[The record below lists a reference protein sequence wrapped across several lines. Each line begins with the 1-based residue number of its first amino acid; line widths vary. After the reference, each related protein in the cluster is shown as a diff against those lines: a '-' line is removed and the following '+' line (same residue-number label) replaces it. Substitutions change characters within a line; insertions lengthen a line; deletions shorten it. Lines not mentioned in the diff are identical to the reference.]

1 MHFALILLIAGA
13 ALTNLSAADPVKKY
27 NPNKVADFA
36 EIDSKIYRA
45 EMLEN
50 FEEGDL
56 AEILEPVQPGAETVV
71 SSDFA
76 PPVLES
82 RRYVSVRLTESD
94 TRRVRLQFKK
104 APEVRDHCRAFT
116 FWLNVEKPYARLTL
130 IVEDRQGVR
139 HFIDSG
145 DLQFRGWRRMVLPVP
160 QKIRQQDYYLNE
172 KSALKL
178 LGIEIVF
185 SRKYAKGK
193 LPVILIDEIAAEV
206 RKKYEVPPE
215 LKQ

>member
-1 MHFALILLIAGA
+1 MLLALIFLLA
-13 ALTNLSAADPVKKY
+13 AEPVKKD

-36 EIDSKIYRA
+36 EIDSKIYRT
-45 EMLEN
+45 EMLQN
-50 FEEGDL
+50 FEEGEL
-56 AEILEPVQPGAETVV
+56 AEILEPALRGAEVV
-71 SSDFA
+71 LSSDFA

-94 TRRVRLQFKK
+94 TRRVRLQFKE
-104 APEVRDHCRAFT
+104 PLEVRDHCRAFAL
-116 FWLNVEKPYARLTL
+116 WLNVEKPYARLTL
-130 IVEDRQGVR
+130 IVEDRQGLR

-178 LGIEIVF
+178 VGIEIVF

>member
-1 MHFALILLIAGA
+1 MILTLIFLIAA
-13 ALTNLSAADPVKKY
+13 EPVKKY

-36 EIDSKIYRA
+36 EIDSKIFRT

-50 FEEGDL
+50 FEEGEL
-56 AEILEPVQPGAETVV
+56 TEILEPAQPGAELVF

-94 TRRVRLQFKK
+94 TRRVRLQFKNP
-104 APEVRDHCRAFT
+104 PEVREHCRAFS

-130 IVEDRQGVR
+130 LIQDRRGDR
-139 HFIDSG
+139 HVIDSG

-160 QKIRQQDYYLNE
+160 LKIQQQDYYLNE
-172 KSALKL
+172 KSAMKL

-215 LKQ
+215 LKTP

>member
-1 MHFALILLIAGA
+1 MLLALIYLLA
-13 ALTNLSAADPVKKY
+13 AEPIKKY

-36 EIDSKIYRA
+36 DIESKIYRT
-45 EMLEN
+45 EMLQN
-50 FEEGDL
+50 FEEGEI
-56 AEILEPVQPGAETVV
+56 AEILQPALPGAEIVL

-82 RRYVSVRLTESD
+82 RRYVSVRLNESD
-94 TRRVRLQFKK
+94 TRRVRLQFKE
-104 APEVRDHCRAFT
+104 PLEVRDYCRAFS
-116 FWLNVEKPYARLTL
+116 FWLNVEKPYARLSL

-145 DLQFRGWRRMVLPVP
+145 DLQFRGWRRLVLPVP
-160 QKIRQQDYYLNE
+160 HKIRQQDYYLNE

-178 LGIEIVF
+178 MGIEIVF

>member
-1 MHFALILLIAGA
+1 MLLALIYLLA
-13 ALTNLSAADPVKKY
+13 AEPIKKY

-36 EIDSKIYRA
+36 DIESKIYRT
-45 EMLEN
+45 EMLQN
-50 FEEGDL
+50 FEEGEI
-56 AEILEPVQPGAETVV
+56 AEILQPALPGAEIVL

-82 RRYVSVRLTESD
+82 RRYVSVRLNASD
-94 TRRVRLQFKK
+94 TRRVRLQFKE
-104 APEVRDHCRAFT
+104 PLEVRDYCRAFS
-116 FWLNVEKPYARLTL
+116 FWLNVEKPYARLSL

-145 DLQFRGWRRMVLPVP
+145 DLQFRGWRRLVLPVP
-160 QKIRQQDYYLNE
+160 HKIRQQDYYLNE

-178 LGIEIVF
+178 MGIEIVF

-206 RKKYEVPPE
+206 RKKYDVPPE

>member
-1 MHFALILLIAGA
+1 MILALIFLL
-13 ALTNLSAADPVKKY
+13 AADPVKKN

-36 EIDSKIYRA
+36 EIDSKIYRT

-50 FEEGDL
+50 FEEGEL
-56 AEILEPVQPGAETVV
+56 AEILEPAQPGAEVV
-71 SSDFA
+71 ISSDFA

-82 RRYVSVRLTESD
+82 RRYVSVRLTQSD

-104 APEVRDHCRAFT
+104 APEVRDYCRAIT

-130 IVEDRQGVR
+130 IVEDRSGDR
-139 HFIDSG
+139 HFIDAG

-160 QKIRQQDYYLNE
+160 PKVRQQDYYLSE

-178 LGIEIVF
+178 IGIEIVF

-193 LPVILIDEIAAEV
+193 LPVLLIDEIAAEV

-215 LKQ
+215 LKTP